1 MARKKWSKLT
11 KAEKKAFKNGDR
23 NIGKAEYKA
32 QRQAKRPVTLN
43 KAASQKVK
51 NTATKLT
58 AAQAAGKQ
66 KKSERLAG
74 KLKEA
79 RGNQLRKSDIR
90 QMVNDNGGNIQAVS
104 KQLNQKNL
112 RSGAQQFLANKLSA
126 RTNKPATQVTK
137 PVGAQK
143 PQAPAVEIRGGA
155 NNVDNSN
162 NISIGT
168 GNGTGT
174 VPNQPPARPDIAQPG
189 IQRPGIENR
198 IDVDSNQTVD
208 YNGINKIDNSTV
220 MGGVGNVDNSNNSS
234 FFQGSQAFQP
244 STPSVPEAESGA
256 TATPVSNVIES
267 NKTQE
272 VNYSGEN
279 TINNSFIGGGV
290 GNVNNA
296 DYSVT
301 IQGGGSGEGLSNFG
315 AAAAANALNENQY
328 ERSQSKVTG
337 SSIANKYIANMLGA
351 SGITNTINNAQNRS
365 NQAQAYWGA
374 RANQQRDMVIGNRI
388 KPAVWQQPEPLK
400 PVESRI
406 EELSEKYDFS

>member
-11 KAEKKAFKNGDR
+11 KAEKKAFKDGDR

-32 QRQAKRPVTLN
+32 QRQAKRPVTL
-43 KAASQKVK
+43 KKGASQRVK

-79 RGNQLRKSDIR
+79 RGNQVRKSDIR
-90 QMVNDNGGNIQAVS
+90 QMMNDNGGNIQAVS

-126 RTNKPATQVTK
+126 RTNKSATQVTK
-137 PVGAQK
+137 PVEAKK
-143 PQAPAVEIRGGA
+143 PQAPAVEIRGGV

-189 IQRPGIENR
+189 LSNGNKITSE
-198 IDVDSNQTVD
+198 SNQRVK
-208 YNGINKIDNSTV
+208 YSGINKIDNSTV

-256 TATPVSNVIES
+256 TATPISNVIES
-267 NKTQE
+267 DKTQK
-272 VNYSGEN
+272 VNYGGEN

-374 RANQQRDMVIGNRI
+374 RANQQRDMVIGNYI